1 MSEIQKLVEQ
11 TREKYGIKQTINTD
25 DYPSLLDFYDEV
37 INKYLHRP
45 AYSCLGQ
52 TITYDEL
59 DKYANAFAAYIQHH
73 TNLKQGDKIAIQLP
87 NILQQPIAV
96 LGAFRAGLVVVNT
109 NPLYTERELEH
120 QFIDAD
126 VKGLVVLAN
135 VAETASKL
143 VHKTKIE
150 TVIVT
155 ELFDLHGF
163 PKKTLMNLAVKY
175 VKKMVPDFH
184 FEQSVSFSQ
193 VLKKGK
199 LLSLKPVSV
208 AASDVAILQYTGGT
222 TGLAKGAMLMHS
234 NVVANTLQ
242 SAEYFPTYGLTND
255 GDTLMQPLPL
265 YHIYAAVVSYIG
277 LYKGCHIV
285 LIPNPRDIPSLVKD
299 IKRYKVDGF
308 CGLNTLFVALCNN
321 AEFRKLDFSNL
332 KMTLSGGMALTRYA
346 ADNWKKITGC
356 EICEGYG
363 LTETSPVV
371 AVNPGNGNRLGTVG
385 VVVPSTDIDIR
396 AEGDRSV
403 GINEPG
409 ELCIKGP
416 QLMKGYWNNE
426 AETAETIIDGWFYTG
441 DIAVLTE
448 EGRLKIVDR
457 KKDMILVSGF
467 NVYPNEVEDILT
479 SHPAI
484 QEAAAISH
492 NDERSGEVV
501 HAYVVKELG
510 QNVTEDE
517 LRAFCREKLAGYKV
531 PKRVFFKDDLPKSNV
546 GKILRRE
553 VRVMAEAEANR
564 SHG

>member
-1 MSEIQKLVEQ
+1 MLDVNTLIEQ
-11 TREKYGIKQTINTD
+11 TRDKYGIKQTIDTS
-25 DYPSLLDFYDEV
+25 DYPSLLEFYDDV
-37 INKYLHRP
+37 INRYLDRP
-45 AYSCLGQ
+45 AYSCLGK

-73 TNLKQGDKIAIQLP
+73 TALKPGDKIAIQLP

-120 QFIDAD
+120 QFKDAE
-126 VKGLVVLAN
+126 VKGLVILAN
-135 VAETASKL
+135 VAEIASKI
-143 VHKTKIE
+143 VSKTAIQ

-155 ELFDLHGF
+155 ELFDIHDW
-163 PKKTLMNLAVKY
+163 PKRPLMNMAVKHI
-175 VKKMVPDFH
+175 KKMVPDYH
-184 FEQSVSFSQ
+184 FLASIPLTT

-199 LLSLKPVSV
+199 LLQRKPISV
-208 AASDVAILQYTGGT
+208 KPSDIAILQYTGGT

-234 NVVANTLQ
+234 NIIANTLQ
-242 SAEYFPTYGLTND
+242 SAEYFPTYGLTD
-255 GDTLMQPLPL
+255 KGDTLVQPLPL
-265 YHIYAAVVSYIG
+265 YHIYATVVSYIG
-277 LYKGCHIV
+277 LMKGCHIV
-285 LIPNPRDIPSLVKD
+285 LIPNPRDIPAFVKD
-299 IKRYKVDGF
+299 LKQYKIDGF
-308 CGLNTLFVALCNN
+308 CGLNTLFVALCNS
-321 AEFRKLDFSNL
+321 AEFRELDFSHL

-356 EICEGYG
+356 EVCEGYG
-363 LTETSPVV
+363 LTETSPVLS
-371 AVNPGNGNRLGTVG
+371 VNPGTGNRLGTVG
-385 VVVPSTDIDIR
+385 VVVPSTEIDIR
-396 AEGDRSV
+396 GEEDKSV

-416 QLMKGYWNNE
+416 QLMKGYWNNPE
-426 AETAETIIDGWFYTG
+426 ETAKSIVDGWFYTG

-448 EGRLKIVDR
+448 EGYLKIVDR

-492 NDERSGEVV
+492 KDERSGEVV
-501 HAYVVKELG
+501 HAYVVKEKG
-510 QNVTEDE
+510 QVISEED
-517 LRAFCREKLAGYKV
+517 LKAFCYEKLAAYKV
-531 PKRVFFKDDLPKSNV
+531 PKRIFFKDELPKSNV

-553 VRVMAEAEANR
+553 VRAIAEADAR
-564 SHG
+564 HDT